1 MTKGWTVKP
10 VKIAKDRKIFQEM
23 VDRAVYVFLNNE
35 VLPVPT
41 IPDLPANISTIEK
54 PDKKEAVLNLKSRFK

>member
-1 MTKGWTVKP
+1 
-10 VKIAKDRKIFQEM
+10 M
-23 VDRAVYVFLNNE
+23 VDRAVDVFLNNE

-54 PDKKEAVLNLKSRFK
+54 PDKKQAVLNLKSRFK